1 MAILTLIQNNK
12 KALIPFEGA
21 PVLKDLL
28 AKAGYS
34 VLSPCGGKGKC
45 LKCAVKI
52 TGDISAPGSAEI
64 NAGCRLACR
73 TVLYGDATAE
83 LLFPEETF
91 AHIQT
96 DTTAFTAGDRDWNYG
111 AAVDIGTTTVV
122 LKLFSADGIC
132 VGEESALNPQRS
144 FSADV
149 IGRIGESLKGNSE
162 KLKEQITN
170 CVFSLL
176 TQACDSVGIHNTD
189 VDCMVIA
196 GNTAMLYLL
205 TGTDPSSIARAPF
218 ISETLFGK
226 WTELFG
232 IKTYLAPCMNAFVGG
247 DITAAVLESGMWE
260 RGETALLCDMGTN
273 GEIALWK
280 NGVLYV
286 TSTAAGPAFEGAEI
300 SCGCGGI
307 IGAVHRVWAEDGNI
321 YAHTLGNLPAVGIC
335 GSGLIDAVAAFIETE
350 RIDKTGTVF
359 GELDISANGGKITLL
374 PADIRALI
382 LAKAAVAAGI
392 EVLLA
397 RSGTDMRE
405 INTLYLAG
413 GFGSKLNISSAAA
426 IGLVPFE
433 LEGKVKVL
441 GNAAL
446 SGAVKMLFDKNYIS
460 LGESIAKKSV
470 HVELGGNDDFNNAF
484 IDNMFLGKVN

>member
-12 KALIPFEGA
+12 KIRIPFEGA

-28 AKAGYS
+28 AKEGYS

-52 TGDISAPGSAEI
+52 TGDISAPDSAEI

-83 LLFPEETF
+83 LPACEETF

-96 DTTAFTAGDRDWNYG
+96 DTTAFTAGDSDWRCG

-122 LKLFSADGIC
+122 LKLFSADGIW

-149 IGRIGESLKGNSE
+149 IGRIGESLKGNGE
-162 KLKEQITN
+162 ALKEQITN

-176 TQACDSVGIHNTD
+176 NRACAGAGIHNTD
-189 VDCMVIA
+189 VDRMVIT

-205 TGTDPSSIARAPF
+205 TGADPSSISRAPF
-218 ISETLFGK
+218 ISKTLFGK

-247 DITAAVLESGMWE
+247 DITTAVLESGMWK
-260 RGETALLCDMGTN
+260 RDETALLCDIGTN

-280 NGVLYV
+280 KGVLYV

-300 SCGCGGI
+300 SCGCGSI
-307 IGAVHRVWAEDGNI
+307 NGAVHRVWAEDGNI

-335 GSGLIDAVAAFIETE
+335 GSGLIDAVAAFYENGY
-350 RIDKTGTVF
+350 IDTSGAVLRTP
-359 GELDISANGGKITLL
+359 EIQANGGKITLL

-397 RSGTDMRE
+397 RSGTDVCE
-405 INTLYLAG
+405 IHTLYLAG
-413 GFGSKLNISSAAA
+413 GFGSKLNVSSAAA
-426 IGLVPFE
+426 IGLIPFE
-433 LEGKVKVL
+433 LCEKVKVL

-460 LGESIAKKSV
+460 LGESIAKNSV
-470 HVELGGNDDFNNAF
+470 HIELGGSDDFNNAF
-484 IDNMFLGKVN
+484 IDNMFLGEVN